1 MKRKL
6 HFGRVCAVMMATAC
20 ALSANAQVK
29 LETETLLS
37 LIPSTVTADG
47 KTRLASTSS
56 TGYDD
61 HGLTLQGQKAYIYNK
76 NFTEETS
83 FDIIKVPYSSGSLNE
98 IAKVSVTGVK
108 VTSVNEDYYKEPYE
122 MEYWDEE
129 KNEYVNE
136 VLVASNLEDARTK
149 MDAYLNK
156 GGDSYDSY
164 TVKIYGIDG
173 QSFIH
178 SYSNS
183 YQSSYDYY
191 LYDVFGTQ
199 YPKRGYFLGED
210 GKLYEKSISYTPI
223 YDVSSAVWSVESN
236 DLYEYSENPQKFDY
250 MNADNDY
257 IGSVESSSKKLLY
270 TQTVFNNDSKY
281 EYVIAA
287 HGENI
292 EIKGD
297 PQTSHFGGSETVDS
311 EGKVTLYRTTY
322 YRSPVT
328 SLNIYAQDGT
338 LVGKINANY
347 NNTAESYVEDMDVYD
362 FWVIDGKKYLEIRK
376 YIFYPEVT
384 SSSSVIGLFGSTKSI
399 YELYSI
405 EGGVSNA
412 RMILERETAVEPD
425 NTIYDLSGRV
435 LSEKPSNG
443 YYIQGGKTY
452 LAK

>member
-1 MKRKL
+1 MKRNL
-6 HFGRVCAVMMATAC
+6 HFERVCASLIAAAC
-20 ALSANAQVK
+20 ALSVNGQVK
-29 LETETLLS
+29 LETTNLLS

-61 HGLTLQGQKAYIYNK
+61 YGTLLGQKAYIYNK

-83 FDIIKVPYSSGSLNE
+83 FDIIKVPYSSGSLQE
-98 IAKVSVTGVK
+98 IAKVPVTGVK
-108 VTSVNEDYYKEPYE
+108 VTGINDDYYKEPYKI
-122 MEYWDEE
+122 EYWDDV
-129 KNEYVNE
+129 NYNYVSE
-136 VLVASNLEDARTK
+136 VLVASSLEDARTK
-149 MDAYLNK
+149 MAAHLSSEYV
-156 GGDSYDSY
+156 
-164 TVKIYGIDG
+164 VKIYAIDG
-173 QSFIH
+173 NSFIKLL
-178 SYSNS
+178 SEYSG
-183 YQSSYDYY
+183 SYDYY

-199 YPKRGYFLGED
+199 YPKSGYFLGED
-210 GKLYEKSISYTPI
+210 GKLYRKNINYAPV
-223 YDVSSAVWSVESN
+223 YDVSSAVWSVEKN
-236 DLYEYSENPQKFDY
+236 GLYEYSDNPQSFDY

-257 IGSVESSSKKLLY
+257 IGSVEASAKKLKY

-297 PQTSHFGGSETVDS
+297 PQTSSYIGGSETVDS

-322 YRSPVT
+322 YSSPVT

-376 YIFYPEVT
+376 YIYYPVM
-384 SSSSVIGLFGSTKSI
+384 SSSMGLTGSTKSI

-412 RMILERETAVEPD
+412 RMVLERETAVEPD